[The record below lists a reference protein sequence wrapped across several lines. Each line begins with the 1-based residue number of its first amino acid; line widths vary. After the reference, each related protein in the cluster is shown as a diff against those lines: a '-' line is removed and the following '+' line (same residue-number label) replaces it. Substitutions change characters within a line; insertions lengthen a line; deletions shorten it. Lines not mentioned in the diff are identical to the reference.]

1 MQYSAFGLTI
11 ATTDPVPGLNADT
24 RRSAVDLRIWLDGR
38 WPDDCDSL
46 SEDLWYTGDVE
57 DDSTPDLRVWTAAGR
72 LFRFC
77 YDDGVEFIVDRTGT
91 EVWGRWPAASTRE
104 DAVTYLLG
112 PVMGFVL
119 RLRGVVCLHASAVAL
134 GDRAVLIAGAPEAG
148 KSSTAAAF
156 CRSGHAIL
164 SDDVAPIVE
173 AAGGLYVQPSYP
185 QLRLW
190 PDSVAALYG
199 SPCAL
204 PRLTP
209 TWDKRALDLRTAGGG
224 FQADRLPLAA
234 IYVFGERT
242 GGGDAD
248 ITGLSG
254 RESLMA
260 LVANSYTGYL
270 LDPAARAQELAF
282 LTRVAAS
289 VPIRRLVPPADA
301 MRLARLCERILE
313 DCEALGCTA
322 SPTTAR

>member
-38 WPDDCDSL
+38 WPDDGNSL
-46 SEDLWYTGDVE
+46 GEDLWYTGDVE
-57 DDSTPDLRVWTAAGR
+57 DETTPDLRVWTAAGR
-72 LFRFC
+72 HFRFC

-173 AAGGLYVQPSYP
+173 AAGVLCVQPSYP

-199 SPCAL
+199 SPGATPASDANL
-204 PRLTP
+204 GQTRPGPANRRRRIPGGPDAPRCHLRPRRTNGR
-209 TWDKRALDLRTAGGG
+209 KRCGHHADCRAARASWRWSPIRT
-224 FQADRLPLAA
+224 R
-234 IYVFGERT
+234 
-242 GGGDAD
+242 
-248 ITGLSG
+248 
-254 RESLMA
+254 
-260 LVANSYTGYL
+260 GYL
-270 LDPAARAQELAF
+270 LDPAARAHELTF
-282 LTRVAAS
+282 LTRVAATRS
-289 VPIRRLVPPADA
+289 DPAARPARGRDAARPAVRANPRRL
-301 MRLARLCERILE
+301 
-313 DCEALGCTA
+313 
-322 SPTTAR
+322 

>member
-38 WPDDCDSL
+38 WPDDGDSL

-57 DDSTPDLRVWTAAGR
+57 DETTPDLHVWAAAGR
-72 LFRFC
+72 HFRFC

-156 CRSGHAIL
+156 CRNGHAIL

-173 AAGGLYVQPSYP
+173 AAGALYVQPSYP

-199 SPCAL
+199 SPSAL

-209 TWDKRALDLRTAGGG
+209 TWDKRALDLRTAAGG

-234 IYVFGERT
+234 IYVLDERT
-242 GGGDAD
+242 GGERCGHHGIVRPRERHGARRQFVH
-248 ITGLSG
+248 GLPARSCG
-254 RESLMA
+254 AGPRACVSHA
-260 LVANSYTGYL
+260 RRRQRS
-270 LDPAARAQELAF
+270 DPAARPA
-282 LTRVAAS
+282 RGRDAARPA
-289 VPIRRLVPPADA
+289 VRANPRRL
-301 MRLARLCERILE
+301 
-313 DCEALGCTA
+313 
-322 SPTTAR
+322 